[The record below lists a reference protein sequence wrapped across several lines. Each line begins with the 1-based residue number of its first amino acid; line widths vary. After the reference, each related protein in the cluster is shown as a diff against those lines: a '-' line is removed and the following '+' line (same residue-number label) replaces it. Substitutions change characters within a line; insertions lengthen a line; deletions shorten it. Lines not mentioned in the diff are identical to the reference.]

1 MNGEKPNISCTH
13 SWKTCPVHGLP
24 DGELPPWKTVLT
36 CIYGGAELKDGGTWD
51 ETTSAEVT
59 ERMVKRLDNFVESG
73 GPAKIGKAIAAAI
86 EVRKM
91 NDAGK

>member
-1 MNGEKPNISCTH
+1 MNGDKPNISCTH

-24 DGELPPWKTVLT
+24 DGELPPMRVVMT

-51 ETTSAEVT
+51 ETTSNEVVD
-59 ERMVKRLDNFVESG
+59 RIADRLEAFVQSD
-73 GPAKIGKAIAAAI
+73 GPAKMGKAIAAAL

-91 NDAGK
+91 NRGD